1 MVQFEVPPAI
11 VKAAPED
18 NITDLLEQRVL
29 KTPDLV
35 LFSVPDGGGWR
46 DITASEFRTQ
56 VTALAKGG
64 FVAAGIQPG
73 EKVASSPAPRTS
85 GRSSISPCS
94 TPAR

>member
-1 MVQFEVPPAI
+1 M
-11 VKAAPED
+11 KAAPED

-73 EKVASSPAPRTS
+73 EKVGFLART
-85 GRSSISPCS
+85 
-94 TPAR
+94 TYEWTLVDFALFYAAR